1 MTQKKVTITDIAKA
15 AGVSKTTISR
25 YLNGRFDLMSPETR
39 RRIESVIDVSG
50 YQPSTIARS
59 LKNKRSL
66 LLGIVVSD
74 QSSPFSTAVLLG
86 VGDALRNTEYVP
98 VFVNC
103 DDDPAKERYQISF
116 LLSRGVD
123 GLIVNTTSYENPF
136 LVNLEARGVPIV
148 LCDRYIKG
156 HTFDIVTTDHAS
168 TIQQLLAHLKGQGYG
183 LPALF
188 CQRWDNN
195 SVRLQRRQAFLAGAE
210 ALFGLRPGEAPVY
223 EVDGQNPASAVRA
236 LEDLMARCA
245 PGQRPAVIGVNSVT
259 TTYTLHAMREMGLAI
274 PQQIG
279 LCGPEDWNWGDQMN
293 WPELT
298 APQLTTA
305 SVHAREIGAT
315 ATHLLLARIADPSL
329 AKQEVLLPSEL
340 SPRASTLLSPRQP
353 DV

>member
-1 MTQKKVTITDIAKA
+1 M
-15 AGVSKTTISR
+15 
-25 YLNGRFDLMSPETR
+25 
-39 RRIESVIDVSG
+39 
-50 YQPSTIARS
+50 
-59 LKNKRSL
+59 
-66 LLGIVVSD
+66 
-74 QSSPFSTAVLLG
+74 
-86 VGDALRNTEYVP
+86 
-98 VFVNC
+98 
-103 DDDPAKERYQISF
+103 
-116 LLSRGVD
+116 
-123 GLIVNTTSYENPF
+123 
-136 LVNLEARGVPIV
+136 
-148 LCDRYIKG
+148 
-156 HTFDIVTTDHAS
+156 
-168 TIQQLLAHLKGQGYG
+168 
-183 LPALF
+183 
-188 CQRWDNN
+188 
-195 SVRLQRRQAFLAGAE
+195 AGAE

-236 LEDLMARCA
+236 LEDLMARCV

-340 SPRASTLLSPRQP
+340 SPRASTLLFPP
-353 DV
+353 TA